1 MLLFV
6 RDIMKLNSFLILI
19 LLFCSFFS
27 GQLSAQNTALAQKKV
42 ILVSKFIKYT
52 QWPEEA
58 IKSDFTVGVYNNIE
72 LYSFFSKH
80 FANKAI
86 GGKDIEVILVDTIN
100 QAKKVNLLYI
110 PADKEREVEKL
121 ARKTRGLHVLLI
133 TENSKNVQE
142 SMVNL
147 LFSQDES
154 KISIKI
160 NYANINQE
168 GLTVPEVSY
177 FLDDKNDENILS
189 LSQKAI
195 KENRLNNE
203 LTQLKNYVLTQQNQL
218 ADLKEQLK
226 ANEEKLTKYSL
237 ALKQQTNK
245 LKNAQQQNEQQQKA
259 LNKATQKVAQLTK
272 NLAEKDQQL
281 QMTKEEWLGAE
292 ADKAKEQAE
301 TIAQLTA
308 QVTKQEKRVKAQQ
321 AQLAKAKKENEQLSS
336 YSRLFYLVL
345 FLAIVA
351 IVIVVVFWQRNKK
364 LAARNNQA
372 EQTVQAI
379 QAQLATREQ
388 QLSKSESLATM
399 GFIASDITF
408 AAGTA
413 VDKALAH
420 SVAIKDQESIKV
432 LKPAVTLLENFN
444 QIAADQDED
453 EKQSFDLAEY
463 VNKIMTLFSVEFQAS
478 NIQYI
483 YAGEQKLAVNSV
495 PGYVALVLLNLVNNS
510 VRHGFN
516 NEGNGKISILIEK
529 TSQGN
534 TQLIYQDNGVG
545 MDKKTL
551 QQVFKPFFTTKP
563 ERDYLGLGMSIVYDL
578 VKNKLH
584 ADIKLQSQTGKGTTV
599 TITL

>member
-1 MLLFV
+1 
-6 RDIMKLNSFLILI
+6 MKLNSFLILI

-72 LYSFFSKH
+72 LYSFFSKY

-110 PADKEREVEKL
+110 PADKEREVGKL

-203 LTQLKNYVLTQQNQL
+203 LSQLKNYVLTQQNQL

-453 EKQSFDLAEY
+453 EKLSFDLAEY

-495 PGYVALVLLNLVNNS
+495 PGYIALVLLNLVNNS

>member
-1 MLLFV
+1 
-6 RDIMKLNSFLILI
+6 MKLNSFLILI

-388 QLSKSESLATM
+388 QLSKSETLATM

-495 PGYVALVLLNLVNNS
+495 PGYIALVLLNLVNNS

>member
-495 PGYVALVLLNLVNNS
+495 PGYIALVLLNLVNNS